1 MSLTSTSV
9 SSNQP
14 LLTTTKLWAVFFVQL
29 NEAYQ
34 ITVLMPMVVFMCRDF
49 GVEPRLLGIYTS
61 ILNASFCFCQFL
73 CCYVWGLISDK
84 YGRRKAL
91 VCGLIFSTIAIL
103 IFGLSKDFATAL
115 VARCV
120 SGFFNGNLGVIKAYL
135 ADITDTTNRPWA
147 FSILAISYG
156 FGSVLGSMF
165 GGILIVTNDVD
176 VPWDQYQPTTGII
189 KFWIFEKQYP
199 FLLPCL
205 VGAIISF
212 NALIWVLMFV
222 HDEKVIYP
230 RSLTQ
235 STDYNT
241 ITSDLDSLVVSVLQ
255 DNSQR
260 PKSLNELANL
270 ALVQTMAGDGIH
282 NINLSL
288 VSFHSTSAR
297 PRDVL
302 LTPLSQTRTKSTEL
316 YPTALRLVFDT
327 GLKHTLLIYTVL
339 VMFFMMFQEMNPVYM
354 AQALKFNSD
363 FIGYSMAYS
372 GLCLLLF
379 VYYIQPWFNKTFK
392 FRIMSMVCYGING
405 LMLLQMPSIYTVQQR
420 QQEIGFKNETM
431 NALILCCANLMVAIC
446 TASIIFVCSMCW
458 LNNSVPNEY
467 VGRANGLGQT
477 GAALVR
483 AIGPTMTGFIW
494 SATVNDIEHN
504 KLAVYYAYLPSF
516 ILCMFINTWIYLFI
530 TDDAQLVYEELQ
542 QKKRKQRRCFM
553 HE

>member
-260 PKSLNELANL
+260 PN
-270 ALVQTMAGDGIH
+270 
-282 NINLSL
+282 
-288 VSFHSTSAR
+288 
-297 PRDVL
+297 
-302 LTPLSQTRTKSTEL
+302 
-316 YPTALRLVFDT
+316 
-327 GLKHTLLIYTVL
+327 
-339 VMFFMMFQEMNPVYM
+339 FF
-354 AQALKFNSD
+354 
-363 FIGYSMAYS
+363 
-372 GLCLLLF
+372 
-379 VYYIQPWFNKTFK
+379 
-392 FRIMSMVCYGING
+392 
-405 LMLLQMPSIYTVQQR
+405 
-420 QQEIGFKNETM
+420 
-431 NALILCCANLMVAIC
+431 CCANLMVAIC

>member
-1 MSLTSTSV
+1 MGSILRPIKRSL
-9 SSNQP
+9 SNHCI
-14 LLTTTKLWAVFFVQL
+14 
-29 NEAYQ
+29 NAYGG
-34 ITVLMPMVVFMCRDF
+34 IHV
-49 GVEPRLLGIYTS
+49 PRLWRRTKITWNIHIHIKRIVLLLSISMLLRMGINLRQIRKTKS
-61 ILNASFCFCQFL
+61 I
-73 CCYVWGLISDK
+73 
-84 YGRRKAL
+84 
-91 VCGLIFSTIAIL
+91 
-103 IFGLSKDFATAL
+103 DFATAL

-405 LMLLQMPSIYTVQQR
+405 LMLLQMPSIYTVQQ
-420 QQEIGFKNETM
+420 EIGFKNETM